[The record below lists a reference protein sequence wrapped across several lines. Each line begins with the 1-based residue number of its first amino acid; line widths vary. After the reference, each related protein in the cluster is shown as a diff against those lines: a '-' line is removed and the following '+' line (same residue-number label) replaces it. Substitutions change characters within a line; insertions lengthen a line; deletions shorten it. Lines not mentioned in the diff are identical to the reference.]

1 VSGVASAEARASAA
15 LGGLS
20 GPDTLLVGG
29 ALLYLVVGEIL
40 LGLLFTNGGISLG
53 GVLAG
58 EVLFFAW
65 FLRPRGGRPTL
76 HSGGV
81 VQAVIAAFVL
91 AIVLFAVGDLIT
103 TLKNLSSWTAA
114 GLVPILVDLC
124 RWVGAAAM
132 GLGIVSAWMPGT
144 TGAATPG
151 AAPRV

>member
-1 VSGVASAEARASAA
+1 MAGMASAEARATAA

-20 GPDTLLVGG
+20 GADTLLIGG
-29 ALLYLVVGEIL
+29 ALLYLVVGEII

-65 FLRPRGGRPTL
+65 FLRPQAGRPAL
-76 HSGGV
+76 LSPGV

-91 AIVLFAVGDLIT
+91 AIVLFALSDFIT
-103 TLKNLSSWTAA
+103 VLKNLSTFTNG

-124 RWVGAAAM
+124 QWIGAAAM
-132 GLGIVSAWMPGT
+132 GLGVVSAWMP
-144 TGAATPG
+144 AAPG